1 MLQFSKLFGIRKT
14 AIAALA
20 IVAMLGALISINPA
34 SADYYPAYSAQHLL
48 TVEVD
53 ADEDGVTAV
62 YIYEDYDA
70 GERVWERGD
79 ADLDVVTSHGRI
91 EIDKYSVGHVY
102 ERNAASGYLYDLLNG
117 NGSCSTT
124 FTVYESRDGAILEQL
139 RLSGECSGTVYMMHY
154 PEGRGPSVNDI
165 DPRFCT
171 DQDGVLHQAAEGEDF
186 YLMDLNCDG
195 VVSDDEF
202 TAFSA
207 PEQTN

>member
-1 MLQFSKLFGIRKT
+1 MFVPSNNTGSTEKDHTMLQFSKLFGIRKT

-34 SADYYPAYSAQHLL
+34 SADYYPAYSADHLL

-102 ERNAASGYLYDLLNG
+102 ERNAASGVSLRSPQRQRQLLHDLHGLR
-117 NGSCSTT
+117 
-124 FTVYESRDGAILEQL
+124 VPRWRD
-139 RLSGECSGTVYMMHY
+139 SGTAPPERECSA
-154 PEGRGPSVNDI
+154 PS
-165 DPRFCT
+165 T
-171 DQDGVLHQAAEGEDF
+171 
-186 YLMDLNCDG
+186 
-195 VVSDDEF
+195 
-202 TAFSA
+202 
-207 PEQTN
+207 